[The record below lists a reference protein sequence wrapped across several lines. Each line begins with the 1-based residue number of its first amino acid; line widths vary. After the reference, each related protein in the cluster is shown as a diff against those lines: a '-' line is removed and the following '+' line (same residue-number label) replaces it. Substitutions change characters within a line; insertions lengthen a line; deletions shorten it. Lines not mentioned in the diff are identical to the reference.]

1 LPGSLVKSPQMLL
14 SVGFSFH
21 ASLVC
26 PRG

>member
-21 ASLVC
+21 ASLCV
-26 PRG
+26 RG

>member
-21 ASLVC
+21 AGLCVH
-26 PRG
+26 G